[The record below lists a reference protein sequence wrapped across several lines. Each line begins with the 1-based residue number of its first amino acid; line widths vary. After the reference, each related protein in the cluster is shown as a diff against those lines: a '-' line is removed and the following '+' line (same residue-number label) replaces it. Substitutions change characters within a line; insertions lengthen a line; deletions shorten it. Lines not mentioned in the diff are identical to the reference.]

1 MKDTKL
7 TFDELPSAVSLITKE
22 LGELKQL
29 LLLLQKQFHTS
40 SPHQDGLLS
49 TKEAAKFL
57 KLAVFTIYNLSSKG
71 ELPVMKRGKRLYFST
86 ADLNDY
92 VRQGLRRSNDQ
103 IETDAIEHLS
113 QIKLRGTHTSSK
125 Y

>member
-29 LLLLQKQFHTS
+29 LLQKQFHTS
-40 SPHQDGLLS
+40 SAQQDGLLN
-49 TKEAAKFL
+49 TEEAAKFL
-57 KLAVFTIYNLSSKG
+57 KLAVSTIYNLSSKG
-71 ELPVMKRGKRLYFST
+71 ELLVMKRGKRLYFST

-103 IETDAIEHLS
+103 IELDAIEHLS
-113 QIKLRGTHTSSK
+113 QMKLRGTHTSSK

>member
-29 LLLLQKQFHTS
+29 LLQKQFHTS
-40 SPHQDGLLS
+40 SAQQDGLLN
-49 TKEAAKFL
+49 TEEAAKFL
-57 KLAVFTIYNLSSKG
+57 KLAVSTIYNPSSKG

-103 IETDAIEHLS
+103 IELDAIEHLS
-113 QIKLRGTHTSSK
+113 QMKLRGTHTSSK
-125 Y
+125 

>member
-29 LLLLQKQFHTS
+29 LLQKQFHTS
-40 SPHQDGLLS
+40 SAQQDGLLN
-49 TKEAAKFL
+49 TEEAAKFL
-57 KLAVFTIYNLSSKG
+57 KLAVSTIYNLSSKG

-113 QIKLRGTHTSSK
+113 QMKLRGTHTSSK
-125 Y
+125 

>member
-29 LLLLQKQFHTS
+29 LLQKQFHTS
-40 SPHQDGLLS
+40 SAQQDGLLN
-49 TKEAAKFL
+49 TEEAAKFL
-57 KLAVFTIYNLSSKG
+57 KLAVSTIYNLSSKG

-103 IETDAIEHLS
+103 IELDAIEHLS
-113 QIKLRGTHTSSK
+113 QMKLRGTHTSSK

>member
-29 LLLLQKQFHTS
+29 LLQKQFHTS
-40 SPHQDGLLS
+40 SAQQDGLLN
-49 TKEAAKFL
+49 TEEAAKFL
-57 KLAVFTIYNLSSKG
+57 KFAVSTIYNLSSKG

-103 IETDAIEHLS
+103 IELDAIEHLS
-113 QIKLRGTHTSSK
+113 QMKLRGTHTSSK
-125 Y
+125 

>member
-29 LLLLQKQFHTS
+29 LLQKQFHTS
-40 SPHQDGLLS
+40 SAQQDGLLN
-49 TKEAAKFL
+49 TEEAAKFL
-57 KLAVFTIYNLSSKG
+57 KLAVSTIYNLSSKG

-125 Y
+125 

>member
-29 LLLLQKQFHTS
+29 LLQKQFHTS
-40 SPHQDGLLS
+40 SAQQDGLLN
-49 TKEAAKFL
+49 TEEAAKFL
-57 KLAVFTIYNLSSKG
+57 KLAVSTIYNLSSKG

-113 QIKLRGTHTSSK
+113 QIKLRSTHTSSK